1 MSNVSG
7 TINVDVQFTDSTTS
21 SGVQSLKTLTLRQT
35 QEHTGGKVAIVTGT
49 CGTAGVQVL
58 PSSIT
63 SYRNAAGN
71 TVSMTVTR
79 IAFAADPVGVCE
91 DPSLPDN
98 STFRAVSR
106 NGQPAVFSPF
116 VAGPAGVRIRTT
128 SATAS
133 FTLVL
138 YGT

>member
-35 QEHTGGKVAIVTGT
+35 QEHSGGKVAIVTGT
-49 CGTAGVQVL
+49 CGTAGQVVTTAG
-58 PSSIT
+58 IT

-71 TVSMTVTR
+71 TVSILVTR

-91 DPSLPDN
+91 DPSHSSDQ
-98 STFRAVSR
+98 TFRAVSR
-106 NGQPAVFSPF
+106 DGQPAVFSPF
-116 VAGPAGVRIRTT
+116 VVNPIAVRVRTT
-128 SATAS
+128 AATAS